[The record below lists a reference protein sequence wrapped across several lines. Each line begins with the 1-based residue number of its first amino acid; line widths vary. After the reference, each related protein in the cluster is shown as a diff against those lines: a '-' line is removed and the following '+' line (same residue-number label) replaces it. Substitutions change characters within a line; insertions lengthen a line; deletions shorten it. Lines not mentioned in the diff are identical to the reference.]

1 MKRSIGVLLLVL
13 LAACGEIPQP
23 FRHDG
28 INAAVAPR
36 AARGVVV
43 RPLDDGP
50 RAARLAEALASK
62 LREDGIPAAT
72 REVVPGALVI
82 RGEVAPTPAGQVIR
96 WVLAQPDGGI
106 LGDATQVVADSAWN
120 ASSMAAEVM
129 DRLGPLLHGEMPD
142 NLSAVAIPT
151 VRLVPLSGL
160 PGDGDT
166 ALTAAMRRLLQ
177 RNGLKPVDD
186 SAADF
191 VLRAQGGVTPGKPG
205 EEVLALTWII
215 ADRKGDDLGSAA
227 QQGAVPRGMLAGP
240 WGSLANDIAAGG
252 VDGVVE
258 IVRAAQGK

>member
-1 MKRSIGVLLLVL
+1 MKRLIGALLLAL

-28 INAAVAPR
+28 INAAVIPR

-82 RGEVAPTPAGQVIR
+82 QGEVAPTPAGQAIR

-106 LGDATQVVADSAWN
+106 LGEATQVVAGSAWN
-120 ASSMAAEVM
+120 VSSMAAEVM
-129 DRLGPLLHGEMPD
+129 DKLGPLLHGEMPD

-177 RNGLKPVDD
+177 RNGLKPVDGD
-186 SAADF
+186 ADF
-191 VLRAQGGVTPGKPG
+191 TLRAQAGVTPGKPG
-205 EEVLALTWII
+205 EEVLALAWTV
-215 ADRKGDDLGSAA
+215 ADRNGDDLGSAA